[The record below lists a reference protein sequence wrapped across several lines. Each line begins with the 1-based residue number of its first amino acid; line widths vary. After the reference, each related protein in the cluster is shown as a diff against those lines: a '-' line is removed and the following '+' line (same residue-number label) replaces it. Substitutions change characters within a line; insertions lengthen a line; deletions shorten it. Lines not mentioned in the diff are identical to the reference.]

1 MEHTS
6 SRSPYTPGS
15 STGASSPI
23 CASVQ
28 DSELLERHKK
38 CGEQTEC
45 SSSTRTRKTGRCST
59 GGKMKMGRTGSPSS
73 CPYSRTGDKANGA
86 QRRSSSASDSD
97 NLGEECDDQSK
108 KQQRRA
114 AANTRE
120 RTRMHTVNSAFE
132 MLRKLVPAYPTNR
145 KLSKIETLRL
155 ACSYIEDLSA
165 LLREQQQRAQGVD
178 IRPLQGG
185 PPGAEARRFGLDPS
199 YPPAAA
205 AAAAAQMHRDCSPP
219 PYDYACYTNGTQSQ
233 PYSPMSSYQ
242 SSESDFAHSPAPQH
256 GYPHSQMSTG
266 VPATVHSVSSVAHTS
281 SLPLARAYSDSAVVP
296 LSGLV
301 SYPVSTSYY
310 QDMPAAEQQY
320 LQFPPVTQALP
331 LSTAATP
338 PAWGFC

>member
-15 STGASSPI
+15 STGASSPM

-38 CGEQTEC
+38 CGEQTESTA
-45 SSSTRTRKTGRCST
+45 SSSTRTRKAGRTSS
-59 GGKMKMGRTGSPSS
+59 GGKMKVGRTGSPSS
-73 CPYSRTGDKANGA
+73 CPYSRIGDKASGA
-86 QRRSSSASDSD
+86 PRRSSSASESD
-97 NLGEECDDQSK
+97 TLGEDCDDLTK

-178 IRPLQGG
+178 MRPLQGG
-185 PPGAEARRFGLDPS
+185 PPGAEARRYGLDPS
-199 YPPAAA
+199 YPPVAAA
-205 AAAAAQMHRDCSPP
+205 AHMHKDCSPP
-219 PYDYACYTNGTQSQ
+219 PYDFACYTNGTQSQ

-242 SSESDFAHSPAPQH
+242 SSESDFAHSPASQH
-256 GYPHSQMSTG
+256 GYTHSQISTV
-266 VPATVHSVSSVAHTS
+266 VPATVHNVSSVAHTS
-281 SLPLARAYSDSAVVP
+281 SLPLTRAYSDSAVVP

-301 SYPVSTSYY
+301 SYPASATYY
-310 QDMPAAEQQY
+310 HDMAASEQQY

-331 LSTAATP
+331 LATAATP
-338 PAWGFC
+338 STWGFC

>member
-38 CGEQTEC
+38 CGEQTE
-45 SSSTRTRKTGRCST
+45 SGNSTRTRKTGRCSA
-59 GGKMKMGRTGSPSS
+59 GGKMKMGRTGSPNS
-73 CPYSRTGDKANGA
+73 CPYSRTGDRASGTL
-86 QRRSSSASDSD
+86 RRSSSASDSD
-97 NLGEECDDQSK
+97 TVAEECDDLSK

-185 PPGAEARRFGLDPS
+185 PPGAEARRYGLDPS
-199 YPPAAA
+199 YPPGAAA
-205 AAAAAQMHRDCSPP
+205 VHIHRDCSPP
-219 PYDYACYTNGTQSQ
+219 PYDYACYSNGTQSQ

-242 SSESDFAHSPAPQH
+242 SSESDFAHSPAPPH
-256 GYPHSQMSTG
+256 GYPHSQMSTV
-266 VPATVHSVSSVAHTS
+266 VPATVPSVSSVAHTN
-281 SLPLARAYSDSAVVP
+281 SLPLTRTYSDSTVVP

-301 SYPVSTSYY
+301 SYPASASYY
-310 QDMPAAEQQY
+310 QDMAVAEQQY

-331 LSTAATP
+331 LATAATP